1 MMACRTRTLIV
12 CLNRCFSTNLNVN
25 YIPCPNNAKNSLS
38 HTQKSNRMLWALI
51 SKSTFHSSMI
61 TSSADHFDNIR
72 DDAEVRYF
80 DAKHELQTMTFQEL
94 KQLATEQYNEKGRNL
109 VKVKASSDKLKYE
122 NITATF
128 RTLSMKELEELVRKN
143 RQHQRQQSFEVIE
156 PQKYLTSELELKT
169 DNTFVG
175 KPETLAKGSTKIK
188 YKQIT
193 INASIGDHDLQ
204 VAVKRINK
212 WLSNPNIIVTLNI
225 KSKAKNEEREEFVK
239 KVKHHLGSDA
249 EIDRLIMN
257 S

>member
-1 MMACRTRTLIV
+1 MAYRTRTLIM
-12 CLNRCFSTNLNVN
+12 CLNKCFSTNTNVN
-25 YIPCPNNAKNSLS
+25 YISWSNNAKSILS
-38 HTQKSNRMLWALI
+38 HTQKSNKMLWALI

-61 TSSADHFDNIR
+61 TSSQDHFDNIR

-80 DAKHELQTMTFQEL
+80 DAKHELQLMTFQEL

-122 NITATF
+122 NRTATF

-143 RQHQRQQSFEVIE
+143 KQHQRQQFFEVIE
-156 PQKYLTSELELKT
+156 PQKYLTSEFELKT
-169 DNTFVG
+169 DDPLIG
-175 KPETLAKGSTKIK
+175 KPDTLAKSAGKIK

-204 VAVKRINK
+204 VAAKRIIK

-225 KSKAKNEEREEFVK
+225 KTKAKNEEGKEFVK

-249 EIDRLIMN
+249 ENNSLIIN